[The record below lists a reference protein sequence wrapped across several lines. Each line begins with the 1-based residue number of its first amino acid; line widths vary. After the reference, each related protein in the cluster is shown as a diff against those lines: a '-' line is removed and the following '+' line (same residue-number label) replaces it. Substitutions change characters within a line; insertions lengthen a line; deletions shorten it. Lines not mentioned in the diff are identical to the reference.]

1 MIIYTLN
8 FLLTVLIGSMI
19 FFMAVVSPSVFATLS
34 TNASS
39 KFLRTIFPRMFLF
52 GFIIALLSL
61 ILSYISGKD
70 LNSILLVIVAVS
82 FIINR
87 NYLTPK
93 INNFRDKELEGDEKA
108 SSNFKYM
115 HLLSVLLFVLNFV
128 ILIWIV
134 ISNYLNYNLYT
145 LSCPTG

>member
-8 FLLTVLIGSMI
+8 FLLAVLIGSMV

-34 TNASS
+34 TKASS
-39 KFLRTIFPRMFLF
+39 KFLRTIFPRLFLF
-52 GFIIALLSL
+52 GLIITILSL
-61 ILSYISGKD
+61 ILSYISD
-70 LNSILLVIVAVS
+70 YFLNSILLVIVAVS

-115 HLLSVLLFVLNFV
+115 HLLSVLLFLLNFI
-128 ILIWIV
+128 ILVSIV
-134 ISNYLNYNLYT
+134 IINYFNYNL
-145 LSCPTG
+145 

>member
-8 FLLTVLIGSMI
+8 LLLAVLIGSMV
-19 FFMAVVSPSVFATLS
+19 FFMAVVSPSVFTTLS

-52 GFIIALLSL
+52 GFIIAILSL
-61 ILSYISGKD
+61 ILSYISGD
-70 LNSILLVIVAVS
+70 ILNSILLVIVAVS

-93 INNFRDKELEGDEKA
+93 INNLRDKELEGDQKA

-115 HLLSVLLFVLNFV
+115 HLLSVLLFLLNFI
-128 ILIWIV
+128 ILVSIV
-134 ISNYLNYNLYT
+134 IINYFNYNL
-145 LSCPTG
+145 

>member
-1 MIIYTLN
+1 MIIYTLI
-8 FLLTVLIGSMI
+8 FLVTILIGSMI

-52 GFIIALLSL
+52 GFIITFLSL
-61 ILSYISGKD
+61 ILSYISGNI

-108 SSNFKYM
+108 SSNFKYL
-115 HLLSVLLFVLNFV
+115 HLLSVLLFVINFI
-128 ILIWIV
+128 ILVSIV
-134 ISNYLNYNLYT
+134 IINYFNYNL
-145 LSCPTG
+145 

>member
-8 FLLTVLIGSMI
+8 FFVTILMGSMI

-34 TNASS
+34 ANASS

-61 ILSYISGKD
+61 ILSYISGNN

-93 INNFRDKELEGDEKA
+93 INNFREKELEGDEKA

-115 HLLSVLLFVLNFV
+115 HLLSVLLFILNFI
-128 ILIWIV
+128 ILVSIV
-134 ISNYLNYNLYT
+134 IINYFNFNL
-145 LSCPTG
+145 

>member
-1 MIIYTLN
+1 MITYILN

-19 FFMAVVSPSVFATLS
+19 FFVVIVSPSVFTTLS

-39 KFLRTIFPRMFLF
+39 KFLRIIFPRMFLF
-52 GFIIALLSL
+52 GFIIAIFSL
-61 ILSYISGKD
+61 VLSYISGNMF
-70 LNSILLVIVAVS
+70 NSILLIVIAIS

-93 INNFRDKELEGDEKA
+93 INSFRDRELEGDQIA

-115 HLLSVLLFVLNFV
+115 HLISVLLFILNFV
-128 ILIWIV
+128 ILLGII
-134 ISNYLNYNLYT
+134 ILNYFNYNL
-145 LSCPTG
+145 

>member
-8 FLLTVLIGSMI
+8 FFLAVLIGSMI

-39 KFLRTIFPRMFLF
+39 KLLRTIFPRMFLF
-52 GFIIALLSL
+52 GFIIAILSL
-61 ILSYISGKD
+61 VLCYISGNI
-70 LNSILLVIVAVS
+70 LNSILLIIVAMS

-93 INNFRDKELEGDEKA
+93 INDFRDKELKGDKKA
-108 SSNFKYM
+108 SSSFKYM
-115 HLLSVLLFVLNFV
+115 HLLSVLLFVLNFI
-128 ILIWIV
+128 ILIGIV
-134 ISNYLNYNLYT
+134 INNYFNYNL
-145 LSCPTG
+145 

>member
-8 FLLTVLIGSMI
+8 FLLTILIGSMF

-52 GFIIALLSL
+52 GFIIAVLSL
-61 ILSYISGKD
+61 VLSYISGD
-70 LNSILLVIVAVS
+70 ILNSILLIAVAIS

-93 INNFRDKELEGDEKA
+93 INDFRDKELEGDKKA
-108 SSNFKYM
+108 SSSFKYM
-115 HLLSVLLFVLNFV
+115 HLLSVLLFILNFIFLV
-128 ILIWIV
+128 SIII
-134 ISNYLNYNLYT
+134 INYFNYNL
-145 LSCPTG
+145 

>member
-1 MIIYTLN
+1 MVIYTLN
-8 FLLTVLIGSMI
+8 FLLAVLIGSMV
-19 FFMAVVSPSVFATLS
+19 FFMAVVSPSVFTTLS

-52 GFIIALLSL
+52 GFIITFLSL
-61 ILSYISGKD
+61 ILSYISGNI
-70 LNSILLVIVAVS
+70 LNSILLIIVAMS

-93 INNFRDKELEGDEKA
+93 INDFRDKELEGDKKA
-108 SSNFKYM
+108 SSSFKYM

-128 ILIWIV
+128 ILIGIV
-134 ISNYLNYNLYT
+134 INNYLNYNL
-145 LSCPTG
+145 

>member
-8 FLLTVLIGSMI
+8 FFVTILIGSMI

-61 ILSYISGKD
+61 ILSYISGNN

-93 INNFRDKELEGDEKA
+93 INNFRDKELEGDQKA

-115 HLLSVLLFVLNFV
+115 HLLSVLLFILNFI
-128 ILIWIV
+128 ILVSIV
-134 ISNYLNYNLYT
+134 IINYFNYNL
-145 LSCPTG
+145 

>member
-8 FLLTVLIGSMI
+8 FLLAVLIGSMI

-39 KFLRTIFPRMFLF
+39 KLLRTIFPRMFLF
-52 GFIIALLSL
+52 GLIITILSL
-61 ILSYISGKD
+61 VLCYISSNI
-70 LNSILLVIVAVS
+70 LNSILLIIVAMS

-93 INNFRDKELEGDEKA
+93 INDFRDKELEGDKKA
-108 SSNFKYM
+108 SSSFKYM
-115 HLLSVLLFVLNFV
+115 HLLSVLLFVLNFI
-128 ILIWIV
+128 ILIGIV
-134 ISNYLNYNLYT
+134 INNYFNYNL
-145 LSCPTG
+145 

>member
-1 MIIYTLN
+1 MIILTLN
-8 FLLTVLIGSMI
+8 FLLTILIGSMI
-19 FFMAVVSPSVFATLS
+19 FFMTVVSPSVFATLS

-52 GFIIALLSL
+52 GFIITVLSL
-61 ILSYISGKD
+61 ILSYISSNI
-70 LNSILLVIVAVS
+70 LNSILLIVVALS

-93 INNFRDKELEGDEKA
+93 INEFRDREMEGDEKA

-115 HLLSVLLFVLNFV
+115 HLLSVLLFILNFI
-128 ILIWIV
+128 ILACII
-134 ISNYLNYNLYT
+134 IINYFNYNL
-145 LSCPTG
+145 

>member
-8 FLLTVLIGSMI
+8 FLLAVLIGSMT

-39 KFLRTIFPRMFLF
+39 KLLRTIFPRMFLF
-52 GFIIALLSL
+52 GFIIAILSL
-61 ILSYISGKD
+61 VLCYISSNI
-70 LNSILLVIVAVS
+70 LNSILLIIVAMS

-93 INNFRDKELEGDEKA
+93 INDFRDKELEGDKKA
-108 SSNFKYM
+108 SSSFKYM
-115 HLLSVLLFVLNFV
+115 HLLSVLLFVLNFI
-128 ILIWIV
+128 ILIGIV
-134 ISNYLNYNLYT
+134 INNYLNYNL
-145 LSCPTG
+145 

>member
-8 FLLTVLIGSMI
+8 FLLSILIGSMI
-19 FFMAVVSPSVFATLS
+19 FFMAIVSPSVFATLS

-52 GFIIALLSL
+52 GFIISIVSL
-61 ILSYISGKD
+61 IFTFISGNV
-70 LNSILLVIVAVS
+70 LNSILLIIIAIS

-93 INNFRDKELEGDEKA
+93 INSLRDRELEGDEKA
-108 SSNFKYM
+108 SSSFKKM
-115 HLLSVLLFVLNFV
+115 HFSSVLLFMLNFV
-128 ILIWIV
+128 LLVSIII
-134 ISNYLNYNLYT
+134 INYFNYNL
-145 LSCPTG
+145 

>member
-1 MIIYTLN
+1 MIIYTLI
-8 FLLTVLIGSMI
+8 FLVTILIGSMI

-52 GFIIALLSL
+52 GFIITFLSL
-61 ILSYISGKD
+61 ILSYISGNI

-93 INNFRDKELEGDEKA
+93 INNFRDKELEGDDKA

-115 HLLSVLLFVLNFV
+115 HLLSVLLFILNFI
-128 ILIWIV
+128 ILVSIV
-134 ISNYLNYNLYT
+134 IINYFNYNL
-145 LSCPTG
+145 

>member
-1 MIIYTLN
+1 MIIYTIN
-8 FLLTVLIGSMI
+8 FLLAVLIGSMI

-39 KFLRTIFPRMFLF
+39 KLLRRIFPRMFLF
-52 GFIIALLSL
+52 GFIIA
-61 ILSYISGKD
+61 ILSIVLCYISVNI
-70 LNSILLVIVAVS
+70 LNSILLVAVAIS

-93 INNFRDKELEGDEKA
+93 INNLRDKELEGDQKA

-115 HLLSVLLFVLNFV
+115 HLLSVLLFILNFIFLV
-128 ILIWIV
+128 SIV
-134 ISNYLNYNLYT
+134 IINYFNYNL
-145 LSCPTG
+145 

>member
-8 FLLTVLIGSMI
+8 FLVTILIGSMI

-52 GFIIALLSL
+52 GFIITFLSL
-61 ILSYISGKD
+61 ILSYISGNI

-115 HLLSVLLFVLNFV
+115 HLLSVLLFLLNFI
-128 ILIWIV
+128 ILVSIV
-134 ISNYLNYNLYT
+134 IIN
-145 LSCPTG
+145 CCF

>member
-8 FLLTVLIGSMI
+8 FLLTILIGSMI

-52 GFIIALLSL
+52 GFIIAVLSL
-61 ILSYISGKD
+61 ILSYISGD
-70 LNSILLVIVAVS
+70 ILNSILLIAVAIS

-93 INNFRDKELEGDEKA
+93 INDFRDKELEGDKKA
-108 SSNFKYM
+108 SSSFKYM
-115 HLLSVLLFVLNFV
+115 HLLSVLLFILNFIFLV
-128 ILIWIV
+128 SIV
-134 ISNYLNYNLYT
+134 IINYFNYNL
-145 LSCPTG
+145 

>member
-8 FLLTVLIGSMI
+8 FLVTILIGSMI

-52 GFIIALLSL
+52 GFIIAFLSL
-61 ILSYISGKD
+61 ILSYISGNN
-70 LNSILLVIVAVS
+70 LNSILLLIVTVS

-115 HLLSVLLFVLNFV
+115 HLLSVLLFILNFI
-128 ILIWIV
+128 ILFSIV
-134 ISNYLNYNLYT
+134 IINYFNFNL
-145 LSCPTG
+145 

>member
-8 FLLTVLIGSMI
+8 FLLSILIGSMI
-19 FFMAVVSPSVFATLS
+19 FFMAIVSPSVFATLS

-52 GFIIALLSL
+52 GFIISIVSL
-61 ILSYISGKD
+61 FFTFISGNV
-70 LNSILLVIVAVS
+70 LNSILLIIIAIS

-93 INNFRDKELEGDEKA
+93 INNFRDRELEGDEKA
-108 SSNFKYM
+108 SSSFKKM
-115 HLLSVLLFVLNFV
+115 HLGSVVLFMLNFILLIS
-128 ILIWIV
+128 ILII
-134 ISNYLNYNLYT
+134 NYINYNL
-145 LSCPTG
+145 

>member
-8 FLLTVLIGSMI
+8 FFVTILIGSMI

-34 TNASS
+34 SNASS

-52 GFIIALLSL
+52 GFIITFLSL
-61 ILSYISGKD
+61 ILSYISGNI

-115 HLLSVLLFVLNFV
+115 HLLSVLLFILNFI
-128 ILIWIV
+128 ILVSIV
-134 ISNYLNYNLYT
+134 IINYFNYNL
-145 LSCPTG
+145 

>member
-39 KFLRTIFPRMFLF
+39 KLLRTIFPRMFLF
-52 GFIIALLSL
+52 GFIIAILSL
-61 ILSYISGKD
+61 VLCYISSNI
-70 LNSILLVIVAVS
+70 LNSILLIIVAMS

-93 INNFRDKELEGDEKA
+93 INDFRDKELEGDKKA
-108 SSNFKYM
+108 SSSFKYM

-128 ILIWIV
+128 ILIGIV
-134 ISNYLNYNLYT
+134 INNYLNYNL
-145 LSCPTG
+145 

>member
-8 FLLTVLIGSMI
+8 FLLAVLIGSMT

-39 KFLRTIFPRMFLF
+39 KLLRKIFPRMFLF
-52 GFIIALLSL
+52 GFIIAILSL
-61 ILSYISGKD
+61 VLCYISSNI
-70 LNSILLVIVAVS
+70 LNSILLIIVAMS

-93 INNFRDKELEGDEKA
+93 INDFRDKELEGDKKA
-108 SSNFKYM
+108 SSSFKYM
-115 HLLSVLLFVLNFV
+115 HLLSVLLFVLNFI
-128 ILIWIV
+128 ILIGIV
-134 ISNYLNYNLYT
+134 INNYFNYNL
-145 LSCPTG
+145 